1 MWRHARGRQRCRSSD
16 SGLEPVVSEEPF
28 EFTDAVDCVREDEL
42 RRDEVVNCGV
52 L

>member
-1 MWRHARGRQRCRSSD
+1 VSFLRLRVGS
-16 SGLEPVVSEEPF
+16 LVSEEPSAVT
-28 EFTDAVDCVREDEL
+28 EDVDCVREDEL

>member
-1 MWRHARGRQRCRSSD
+1 MHADGN
-16 SGLEPVVSEEPF
+16 GA
-28 EFTDAVDCVREDEL
+28 FTDDVDCVREDEL